1 MKASDYRNMTTEDL
15 NAQVMEKKAELA
27 KMLFNHTVAGTE
39 NPMVL
44 RAKRR
49 EIAQRVEN

>member
-27 KMLFNHTVAGTE
+27 KMLFNHTVEGTE
-39 NPMVL
+39 NPMVF

-49 EIAQRVEN
+49 